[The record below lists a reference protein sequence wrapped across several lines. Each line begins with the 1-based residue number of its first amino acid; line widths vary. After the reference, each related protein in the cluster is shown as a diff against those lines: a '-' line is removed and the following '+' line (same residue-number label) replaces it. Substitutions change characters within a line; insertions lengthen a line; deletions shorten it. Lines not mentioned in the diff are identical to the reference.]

1 MVAKTAACSE
11 SNKETP
17 GLSAARKNAMG
28 NLAFTTPD
36 LEQGENGIAQNSAFD
51 WGASKRHPP
60 LQVLTKPLLVAEP
73 VPNKSV
79 FTSMW
84 GNLQDALFPKKLP
97 PLELT
102 SAPVAVVDPFKVKR
116 DPKTSAVSFVTHAAI
131 IGLVLW
137 FTLMAHK
144 AVVVAPPPVKV
155 THIDI
160 QPYIPMTVPA
170 PKAMGGGGGGG
181 AHEVVEASKGHLPP
195 VVKTTPITPPMI
207 IQVDHPKL
215 AAAPAIQMPQAVKIP
230 DNPNLPNMGS
240 PNSPQVALASQGGG
254 SGGGFGQTMGGG
266 IGGGIGA
273 GVGPGSGGG
282 YGGGVMSVG
291 GGVSAPQLI
300 HSVQPEFTDQARQ
313 AKYEGVCQLQLI
325 VDSNGNPENVQ
336 VVKHLGMGL
345 DEKAIEAVRQY
356 KFHPAMYQGHPV
368 SVRMLV
374 DVDFHLY

>member
-1 MVAKTAACSE
+1 
-11 SNKETP
+11 
-17 GLSAARKNAMG
+17 MG

-36 LEQGENGIAQNSAFD
+36 LEQGENGIAQSSAFD
-51 WGASKRHPP
+51 WRTSRRHAP
-60 LQVLTKPLLVAEP
+60 LQVLAKPLLVAEP

-79 FTSMW
+79 FASMW
-84 GNLQDALFPKKLP
+84 GNLQDAFFPKKLP

-102 SAPVAVVDPFKVKR
+102 SAPVAVMDPFKVRR

-131 IGLVLW
+131 IGLILW

-144 AVVVAPPPVKV
+144 TVVVAPPVKV
-155 THIDI
+155 SHIDI
-160 QPYIPMTVPA
+160 TPYIPMTVPA

-181 AHEVVEASKGHLPP
+181 AHAVVEASKGHLPP
-195 VVKTTPITPPMI
+195 VVKTTPVTPPMI
-207 IQVDHPKL
+207 IKVDHPKL
-215 AAAPAIQMPQAVKIP
+215 TAQPAIQMPQAVKIP
-230 DNPNLPNMGS
+230 DNPNLPNMGA
-240 PNSPQVALASQGGG
+240 PTSPQVALASQGG
-254 SGGGFGQTMGGG
+254 
-266 IGGGIGA
+266 
-273 GVGPGSGGG
+273 GSGGG

-300 HSVQPEFTDQARQ
+300 HSVQPEFTDEARA

-325 VDSNGNPENVQ
+325 VDANGNPQNVQ

-356 KFHPAMYQGHPV
+356 KFRPAMYQGHPV